1 MRVASYNIRKA
12 LGIDRKRSPERILS
26 VINGIG
32 ADVVL
37 LQEADHRL
45 GPRRAALPRSLIER
59 ESDYRVADL
68 AVNEVSLG
76 WHGNAILVRDGLTV
90 TATERFDL
98 PGLEPR
104 GAVMAAVGGVHLV
117 GTHLGLVRRSRQL
130 QMQAIL
136 DHLGDRTET
145 CLVGGDF
152 NEWSRRA
159 GFEPWADDLSLV
171 TPGPSFHSARPVG
184 RLDRFAHGPGLRVR
198 SAGVE
203 HHGAAL
209 RASDHL
215 PVWCEASLEASGPPD
230 ASRR

>member
-1 MRVASYNIRKA
+1 MDLKIASYNIRKA

-26 VINGIG
+26 VINGMG

-45 GPRRAALPRSLIER
+45 GPRRAALPHSLIAR
-59 ESDYRVADL
+59 ETDYSVADL
-68 AVNEVSLG
+68 AVSEVSLG
-76 WHGNAILVRDGLTV
+76 WHGNAILVRKDLPV

-104 GAVMAAVGGVHLV
+104 GAVMVRIEGLHVV
-117 GTHLGLVRRSRQL
+117 GTHLGLIRRWRQL

-136 DHLGDRTET
+136 DHLGDRAAT
-145 CLVGGDF
+145 CLIGGDF

-159 GFEPWADDLSLV
+159 GFAPWASDLELV
-171 TPGPSFHSARPVG
+171 SPGPSFHSARPLG
-184 RLDRFAHGPGLRVR
+184 RLDRFAHGPGL
-198 SAGVE
+198 SLHATGVE
-203 HHGAAL
+203 NHGAAR

-215 PVWCEASLEASGPPD
+215 PVWCAVRTHSADRPE
-230 ASRR
+230 